1 MNKEQIKVFVVKAA
15 KKKLALLGL
24 ENEKLS
30 DSTDLVREGIFD
42 SLSFVDLIADC
53 ENEFSV
59 VIKLEKYPAAEFTQ
73 LGKLAQIIFESEKNN
88 I

>member
-1 MNKEQIKVFVVKAA
+1 MSKAKIKSFIVTQT

-24 ENEKLS
+24 EGEKIS

-53 ENEFSV
+53 ETEFNV
-59 VIKLEKYPAAEFTQ
+59 VVNLEKYPNGEFTQ
-73 LGKLAQIIFESEKNN
+73 VAMLVEIIFSSQKAN
-88 I
+88 